1 MAAMTKD
8 RFRRLVMGG
17 MESLMTM
24 PDDLW
29 HDGFPVIRLTTRQG
43 EVVIVGIEEGRID
56 GNETPDD

>member
-1 MAAMTKD
+1 
-8 RFRRLVMGG
+8 MGG